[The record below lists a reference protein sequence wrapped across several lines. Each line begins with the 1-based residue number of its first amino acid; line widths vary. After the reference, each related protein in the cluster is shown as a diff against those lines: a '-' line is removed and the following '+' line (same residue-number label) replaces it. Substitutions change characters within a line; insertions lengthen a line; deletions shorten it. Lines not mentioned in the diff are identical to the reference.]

1 MTMPVDSRLL
11 IVFEMANNHMGSLEH
26 GLRIIREIHAACR
39 DLPFRFGFKLQY
51 RDLDTLIH
59 PAYRNRT
66 DLKYVKRFSETR
78 LEKEQL
84 RELKEAAAAL
94 GFVTICTP
102 FDEASV
108 GLIEEHG
115 FDVLKIASCS
125 FLDWPLL
132 ERIAKTH
139 KPLIASVA
147 GVALEDIDKVVSFFQ
162 HRQKDLTLLHCVA
175 EYPTANSNLQLN
187 QIDLL
192 KERYKDLPIGYSTH
206 EDPEQVDSIKLAIA
220 KGARVV
226 EKHVGVPT
234 DKWPL
239 NAYSANPAQVRRW
252 LEAAASA
259 LEICGVSGKRSEF
272 SIGETGSLRSLG
284 RGAFAKRAFAA
295 GEHVMP
301 ANVLLAIPTLDGQ
314 LTAEDF
320 SKYRQHCAKKS
331 IPAEAPLLAADVESV
346 DLREKVYAIVR
357 RVRSLLRKSG
367 VVLPAQVD
375 LEISHHYGID
385 RFDEF
390 GLTMLTAVNRGYC
403 KKILVLLPGQNHP
416 EQYHK
421 TKEESFHV
429 LYGDVWID
437 LDGQVRNCKPGDV
450 VVVEPGARHS
460 FGTKRGAVLEEVS
473 LTHCIEDSFYTDP
486 AITANEHRKSLL
498 TYWLG

>member
-1 MTMPVDSRLL
+1 MTTSADNRLL
-11 IVFEMANNHMGSLEH
+11 VVFEMANNHMGSLEH
-26 GLRIIREIHAACR
+26 GLRIIREIHAACHGF
-39 DLPFRFGFKLQY
+39 PFRFGFKLQY

-59 PAYRNRT
+59 PSYRNRT
-66 DLKYVKRFSETR
+66 DLKYIKRFSETR
-78 LEKEQL
+78 LEKGQFL
-84 RELKEAAAAL
+84 ELKQAAAAL

-132 ERIAKTH
+132 ERIAKSR

-162 HRQKDLTLLHCVA
+162 HREKDLTLLHCVA
-175 EYPTANSNLQLN
+175 EYPTANGNLQLN

-192 KERYKDLPIGYSTH
+192 RERYKQLAIGYSTH
-206 EDPEQVDSIKLAIA
+206 EDPEQTDSIMLAVA

-239 NAYSANPAQVRRW
+239 NAYSANPQQVKRW
-252 LEAAASA
+252 LEAAAKA
-259 LEICGVSGKRSEF
+259 VEICGVSGKRSEF
-272 SIGETGSLRSLG
+272 SVGETSSLRSLG

-295 GEHVMP
+295 GESIMP
-301 ANVLLAIPTLDGQ
+301 SDVLLALPTLDGQ
-314 LTAEDF
+314 LTAAEM
-320 SKYRQHCAKKS
+320 SKYRQHTAKKA
-331 IPAEAPLLAADVESV
+331 IPAEAPLLIADVESI
-346 DLREKVYAIVR
+346 DLREKVYAIVC
-357 RVRSLLRKSG
+357 RVRDLLRQSG

-416 EQYHK
+416 EQHHR

-429 LYGDVWID
+429 LYGDVWIN

-460 FGTKRGAVLEEVS
+460 FGTKGARS
-473 LTHCIEDSFYTDP
+473 WK
-486 AITANEHRKSLL
+486 KSR
-498 TYWLG
+498 